1 MCVPLSGWTRC
12 ICAVCG
18 VQYIPIYILISHTH
32 TSASASP
39 WGTDGRVASSLLIIT
54 VCDLARGKAG
64 RRRVHWGMQLSWE
77 RRRAAGQHEKHW
89 SSQSG
94 LPVWCQ
100 STPRPGLLFEG
111 RNFVFFPLSLSLS
124 LFSQLPC
131 VPSWTLFLWK
141 RSRETVQDMAR
152 AQKRRELFVHLEKEV
167 GMDEILLWLDA
178 DRHSFWAERQNHTEA
193 QQRMSPWGIRALLSY
208 LLSAEGEKMYFY
220 RFIPAACF
228 LHFIYNL
235 KGNRKSM
242 LQQESQCLVQLNSLK
257 INWVGKW
264 PLLVQSLKCQCK
276 QCNER

>member
-1 MCVPLSGWTRC
+1 MITKKKKRWGITFGFKIEKLDELNVWMCVPLSGWTRC

-124 LFSQLPC
+124 VLTASLCTQLDT
-131 VPSWTLFLWK
+131 VSM
-141 RSRETVQDMAR
+141 ET
-152 AQKRRELFVHLEKEV
+152 
-167 GMDEILLWLDA
+167 
-178 DRHSFWAERQNHTEA
+178 
-193 QQRMSPWGIRALLSY
+193 
-208 LLSAEGEKMYFY
+208 
-220 RFIPAACF
+220 
-228 LHFIYNL
+228 
-235 KGNRKSM
+235 
-242 LQQESQCLVQLNSLK
+242 
-257 INWVGKW
+257 
-264 PLLVQSLKCQCK
+264 
-276 QCNER
+276 

>member
-1 MCVPLSGWTRC
+1 MITKKKKRWGITFGFKIEKLDELNVWMCVPLSGWTRC

-32 TSASASP
+32 FCLCQPLRDWWQSCIISIDYYCLWFIEGQSGQTQSALRDAVVMGTSA
-39 WGTDGRVASSLLIIT
+39 
-54 VCDLARGKAG
+54 CC
-64 RRRVHWGMQLSWE
+64 
-77 RRRAAGQHEKHW
+77 RAAWKTLKF
-89 SSQSG
+89 SVRSARVM
-94 LPVWCQ
+94 PVNATARFALRRKKLC
-100 STPRPGLLFEG
+100 F
-111 RNFVFFPLSLSLS
+111 FFPLSLS

-208 LLSAEGEKMYFY
+208 LLSAEGEKNV
-220 RFIPAACF
+220 F
-228 LHFIYNL
+228 L
-235 KGNRKSM
+235 
-242 LQQESQCLVQLNSLK
+242 
-257 INWVGKW
+257 
-264 PLLVQSLKCQCK
+264 
-276 QCNER
+276 